1 MSIISLRDRMAK
13 TILCISS
20 YEKGQEFLRQ
30 AKREGWKVLLLTS
43 KSLEYADW
51 PRDHIDTV
59 YYIPDINKEWH
70 MPDVINGVSY
80 LARTEQIDRIVAL
93 DDFDVEKAATLR
105 EHLRIGGMGETTAR
119 YFRDKLAMRMK
130 ARDTNIKVPD
140 FVGILNYDRIREFLA
155 VVPPPYVLKPRL
167 SAGAIGII
175 KIHTAEELWRKIDE
189 LGDRQSFFL
198 LEKFIPGDIFHVD
211 SILANKQVLFSIV
224 SQYGLPPMEV
234 SHEGR
239 VFMTRTIQRGS
250 EDESALQK
258 LNRSVL
264 PLLGLLQGVS
274 HTEYIKAHDDGKI
287 YFLETSARVGG
298 AHIIELIEGATGMN
312 LWAEWAKL
320 ETADNVTQYSPHP
333 SREHYA
339 GLMVS
344 LAKQQWPD
352 MSSYN
357 DAEIFWK
364 IKKEFHAGLV
374 VTSPKYERIE
384 KLLNN
389 YTDRFYSDFF
399 TSSPPK
405 ERPSY

>member
-1 MSIISLRDRMAK
+1 MAK

-51 PRDHIDTV
+51 PRESLDNI
-59 YYIPDINKEWH
+59 YFIPDVNKEWY

-130 ARDTNIKVPD
+130 AREAGINVPD
-140 FVGILNYDRIREFLA
+140 FVGILNYDRIREYLA
-155 VVPPPYVLKPRL
+155 NVPPPYVLKPRL
-167 SAGAIGII
+167 SAGAIGIK
-175 KIHTAEELWRKIDE
+175 KIHNAEELWRKLDE
-189 LGDRQSFFL
+189 LGDQQSFYL
-198 LEKFIPGDIFHVD
+198 LEKFVPGEIFHVD
-211 SILANKQVLFSIV
+211 SILSNKKILFSIV
-224 SQYGLPPMEV
+224 SKYGLPPMEV

-239 VFMTRTIQRGS
+239 VFMTRTIEHGCA
-250 EDESALQK
+250 DEKALK
-258 LNRSVL
+258 EFNRTVL
-264 PLLGLLQGVS
+264 PSLGLLQGVS
-274 HTEYIKAHDDGKI
+274 HTEYIKAHEDGKF

-320 ETADNVTQYSPHP
+320 ETAEDVNTYQPKP
-333 SREHYA
+333 LREEYA

-352 MSSYN
+352 LSSYN
-357 DAEIFWK
+357 DPEIYWK

-374 VTSPKYERIE
+374 VRSTDFKRIE
-384 KLLNN
+384 SLLNS
-389 YTDRFYSDFF
+389 YTDRFYTDFF
-399 TSSPPK
+399 TSAPPK
-405 ERPSY
+405 EKPNH

>member
-1 MSIISLRDRMAK
+1 MPK
-13 TILCISS
+13 TMLCISS

-43 KSLEYADW
+43 KSLEHADW
-51 PRDHIDTV
+51 PKDHLDNI
-59 YYIPDINKEWH
+59 YFIPDANKEWH
-70 MPDVINGVSY
+70 MPDVISGVSF
-80 LARTEQIDRIVAL
+80 LARSEQIDRIVAL

-105 EHLRIGGMGETTAR
+105 EHLRIGGMGESTAR

-130 ARDTNIKVPD
+130 AREAGINVPD
-140 FVGILNYDRIREFLA
+140 FVGILNYDRIRDFLA
-155 VVPPPYVLKPRL
+155 VVQPPYVLKPRL
-167 SAGAIGII
+167 SAGAIGIK

-189 LGDRQSFFL
+189 LGDLQSFYL

-211 SILANKQVLFSIV
+211 SILVNKQILFSIV
-224 SQYGLPPMEV
+224 SKYGLPPMEV

-250 EDESALQK
+250 DDESALQK

-264 PLLGLLQGVS
+264 PSLGLLQGVS
-274 HTEYIKAHDDGKI
+274 HTEYIKAASDGKF

-298 AHIIELIEGATGMN
+298 AHIVELIEGATGMN

-320 ETADNVTQYSPHP
+320 ETADDVDTYRPHVV
-333 SREHYA
+333 REEYA

-352 MSSYN
+352 LTSYN
-357 DAEIFWK
+357 DPEIFWK
-364 IKKEFHAGLV
+364 INKEFHAGLV
-374 VTSPKYERIE
+374 VRSTDCSRVET
-384 KLLNN
+384 LLNS
-389 YTDRFYSDFF
+389 YMERFYNDFF
-399 TSSPPK
+399 TSAPPK
-405 ERPSY
+405 EKPSN

>member
-1 MSIISLRDRMAK
+1 MAK

-51 PRDHIDTV
+51 PRESLDSI
-59 YYIPDINKEWH
+59 YFIPDVNKEWY

-130 ARDTNIKVPD
+130 AREAGINVPD
-140 FVGILNYDRIREFLA
+140 FVGILNYDRIREYLA
-155 VVPPPYVLKPRL
+155 KVPPPYVLKPRL
-167 SAGAIGII
+167 SAGAIGIK
-175 KIHTAEELWRKIDE
+175 KINSAEELWRKLDE
-189 LGDRQSFFL
+189 LGDQQSFYL
-198 LEKFIPGDIFHVD
+198 LEKFVPGEIFHVD
-211 SILANKQVLFSIV
+211 SILSNKKILFSIV
-224 SQYGLPPMEV
+224 SKYGLPPLEV

-239 VFMTRTIQRGS
+239 VFMTRTIEHGCA
-250 EDESALQK
+250 DEKALK
-258 LNRSVL
+258 ELNRTVL
-264 PLLGLLQGVS
+264 PSLGLLQGVS
-274 HTEYIKAHDDGKI
+274 HTEYIKAHEDGKF

-320 ETADNVTQYSPHP
+320 ETAEDVNSYQPKP
-333 SREHYA
+333 LREEYA

-352 MSSYN
+352 LLSYN
-357 DAEIFWK
+357 DPEIYWK

-374 VTSPKYERIE
+374 VRSKDFQRIE
-384 KLLNN
+384 SLLNS

-399 TSSPPK
+399 TSAPPK
-405 ERPSY
+405 EKPTH